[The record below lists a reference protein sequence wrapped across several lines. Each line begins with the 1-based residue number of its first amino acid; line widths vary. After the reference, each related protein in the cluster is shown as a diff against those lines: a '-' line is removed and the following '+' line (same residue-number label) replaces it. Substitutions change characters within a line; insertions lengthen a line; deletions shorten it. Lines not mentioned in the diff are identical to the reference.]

1 MLRQGKT
8 TVKYCCII
16 MEKASKVMETFG
28 RMTELIYKFVRKMG
42 RDRIRAHSAEA
53 AFFTI
58 MSAFPVLMLLLTLV
72 QFTPLTQEQVMFTL
86 EEITP
91 FQVTEL
97 LEPVVSSIFN
107 QSSALVPWTALA
119 ALWSAG
125 KGIMGLADGL
135 NSVYQIEEPR
145 GYFATR
151 FRSAFYTVVMIVA
164 LVVSL
169 AILVFGYGI
178 QNHLQKIFPLLEKY
192 SDTMLVLPT
201 LIAVAILI
209 LAFTVL
215 YMFLP
220 NHRMRFFSQ
229 IPGAVFSSVAWAV
242 FSYAFSIYLDFA
254 VNMSV
259 IYGSL
264 TTLIVVMLW
273 LYSCMYLLFIGAEIN
288 HYIAQPELF
297 VLDR

>member
-1 MLRQGKT
+1 MG
-8 TVKYCCII
+8 
-16 MEKASKVMETFG
+16 TF
-28 RMTELIYKFVRKMG
+28 RKMTELIHRFIIKIGK
-42 RDRIRAHSAEA
+42 DRIRAHSAEA
-53 AFFTI
+53 AFFII

-72 QFTPLTQEQVMFTL
+72 QYTPLTQEQVMFTL

-97 LEPVVSSIFN
+97 IEPIISSIFN

-119 ALWSAG
+119 AIWAAG
-125 KGIMGLADGL
+125 KGIIGLTDGL
-135 NSVYQIEEPR
+135 NSVYQIEESR

-151 FRSAFYTVVMIVA
+151 FRSAFYTIIMIAA

-169 AILVFGYGI
+169 AILVFGYSI
-178 QNHLQKIFPLLEKY
+178 QNFLQKKVPLMERY
-192 SDTMLVLPT
+192 SDTMLVVPT
-201 LIAVAILI
+201 LIALAILVV
-209 LAFTVL
+209 AFTVL

-220 NHRMRFFSQ
+220 NHRMKFFSQ
-229 IPGAVFSSVAWAV
+229 IPGAIFSAVAWAV

-264 TTLIVVMLW
+264 TTLVVVMLW

>member
-1 MLRQGKT
+1 M
-8 TVKYCCII
+8 IH
-16 MEKASKVMETFG
+16 
-28 RMTELIYKFVRKMG
+28 KFMVKMG
-42 RDRIRAHSAEA
+42 KDRIRAHSAEA

-58 MSAFPVLMLLLTLV
+58 MSAFPILMLLLTLV

-119 ALWSAG
+119 ALWAAG

-135 NSVYQIEEPR
+135 NSVYRIEERR
-145 GYFATR
+145 GYFVTR
-151 FRSAFYTVVMIVA
+151 FRSTLYTLVMIVA

-169 AILVFGYGI
+169 AILVFGYSI
-178 QNHLQKIFPLLEKY
+178 QNYLQKVIPLMEKY
-192 SDTMLVLPT
+192 SDVMLLLPT
-201 LIAVAILI
+201 LIAVLI
-209 LAFTVL
+209 LVVSFAVL
-215 YMFLP
+215 YRFLP
-220 NHRMRFFSQ
+220 NHKMRFLNQ
-229 IPGAVFSSVAWAV
+229 IPGAVFSAV
-242 FSYAFSIYLDFA
+242 TWSAFSYAFSIYLDFA

-288 HYIAQPELF
+288 HYIANPELF
-297 VLDR
+297 TLDR